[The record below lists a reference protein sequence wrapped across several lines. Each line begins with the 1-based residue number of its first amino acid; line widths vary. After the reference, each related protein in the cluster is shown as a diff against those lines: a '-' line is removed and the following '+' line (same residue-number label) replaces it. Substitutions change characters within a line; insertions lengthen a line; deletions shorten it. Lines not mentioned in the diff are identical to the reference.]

1 MTALTTPARAATAAA
16 TFAVLALAGCT
27 TGVSQSSS
35 DSGGQTTAQQPTSEA
50 PTTTTEQAQ
59 TATAEAP
66 CPYLDIEFVKETIG
80 QNLSSSTVTTIT
92 PAPGPGP
99 KCEFTRPNGEI
110 AATVDTAAMANPQ
123 AAQQAALEFAPGG
136 NPVEAG
142 EGGSVLVKKGEDLTL
157 LAAYQGPIVVYV
169 TINQESSLEATT
181 LAETVLAALG

>member
-1 MTALTTPARAATAAA
+1 MTAFTSSARAASAAA
-16 TFAVLALAGCT
+16 LFGVLALAGCT
-27 TGVSQSSS
+27 TGPSQSAS
-35 DSGGQTTAQQPTSEA
+35 DSGSETTSSQQSTSEA
-50 PTTTTEQAQ
+50 PVTTQQAQ

-123 AAQQAALEFAPGG
+123 AAQQAALDFAPGG
-136 NPVEAG
+136 NPVKAG

-157 LAAYQGPIVVYV
+157 LAAYQGVVVVYV